1 MIQITDKAACCGCTA
16 CEAICPT
23 DAISMQPDALGF
35 LYPKVNAEKCINCSL
50 CEKVCAFHPNYSK
63 EGNLPAPDVYAVRHK
78 SIEQIERSRSGA
90 MFVALSDFIL
100 AKGGVVYGAGYTD
113 HFRVVHKRA
122 VNTEQRDEFRGSKY
136 VQSDLNTVF
145 HQVKLDLHEGNWVLF
160 SGTPCQTAGLKSFL
174 SLSRTDSSKL
184 YVVDIV
190 CHGVPAP
197 YFWRDYLAYIEKREG
212 QSVVAVDFRDKKTFG
227 WTAHKESFVFADG
240 RKCIENTYTYT
251 FYEHIMFR
259 HSCSNCHFCNFIRP
273 SDITLADFWGWQKVK
288 PQLNADDKGVSLV
301 LVNTAKGQVW
311 FDHIKEDLTYI
322 STDKETCLQPNL
334 SQPSVPHP
342 LREQFEKD
350 YINKGFKYILC
361 RYADKG
367 WRYKLLRLKQKSKTA
382 IRLAKHI
389 LTR

>member
-160 SGTPCQTAGLKSFL
+160 SGTPCQTSGLKSFL
-174 SLSRTDSSKL
+174 KLSRTDSSKL

-212 QSVVAVDFRDKKTFG
+212 QPVVAVDFRDKRFG
-227 WTAHKESFVFADG
+227 WDTHRETFELNGGK
-240 RKCIENTYTYT
+240 KKTYNQTCYT
-251 FYEHIMFR
+251 DLTFR
-259 HSCSNCHFCNFIRP
+259 NSCFSCPYANVTRP
-273 SDITLADFWGWQKVK
+273 SDFTIGDFWGWEKSV
-288 PQLNADDKGVSLV
+288 PGFNGDNKGVSL
-301 LVNTAKGQVW
+301 LFLNTTKGRDMFNEVAA
-311 FDHIKEDLTYI
+311 DINYEKI
-322 STDKETCLQPNL
+322 SLAQSLQPNL
-334 SQPSVPHP
+334 LHP
-342 LREQFEKD
+342 TPTPIEYDAFTSD
-350 YINKGFKYILC
+350 YISKGFRFIAKKYIGFGVL
-361 RYADKG
+361 AQVKH
-367 WRYKLLRLKQKSKTA
+367 LLGRVKRRIMQF
-382 IRLAKHI
+382 IKHVVS
-389 LTR
+389 